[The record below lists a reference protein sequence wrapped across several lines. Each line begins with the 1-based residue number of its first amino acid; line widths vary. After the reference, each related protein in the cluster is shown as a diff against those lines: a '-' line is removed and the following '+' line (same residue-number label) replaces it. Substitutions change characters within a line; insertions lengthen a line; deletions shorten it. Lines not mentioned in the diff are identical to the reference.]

1 MKKLF
6 DKLGFFCFCLF
17 TLFIIPIGLSVSGV
31 FFIFCFFKQL
41 RKVIDI
47 IYSTLDSNIL
57 NGKHGSIKKINS
69 MLHPF
74 AIDVICQGGT
84 GFFFKQCRQIAAV

>member
-1 MKKLF
+1 M
-6 DKLGFFCFCLF
+6 
-17 TLFIIPIGLSVSGV
+17 
-31 FFIFCFFKQL
+31 
-41 RKVIDI
+41 
-47 IYSTLDSNIL
+47 

-84 GFFFKQCRQIAAV
+84 GFFFKQCRQIAAVKENSVEIAVRLKSAVRLKDI